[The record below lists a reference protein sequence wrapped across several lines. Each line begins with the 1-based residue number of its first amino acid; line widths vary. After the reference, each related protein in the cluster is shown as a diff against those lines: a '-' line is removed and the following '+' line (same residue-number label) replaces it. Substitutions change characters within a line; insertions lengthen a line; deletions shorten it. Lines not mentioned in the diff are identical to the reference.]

1 MDKELEKKIKQ
12 AIRLIQSTC
21 ANKDDVEVAYSG
33 GKDSD
38 VILQLAKEAGI
49 KFTARY
55 KNTTID
61 PPGTIQHCREMGVE
75 ILNPKESF
83 FSLIKKKGYPNRFR
97 RFCCAALKEYPTD
110 SNTVIVG
117 VRREESKARANRY
130 KEPTICR
137 IYSKQKRVQQI
148 LPILYWTKDDVQNF
162 LQDRNIKVHPLYYT
176 NGVLDVTKRLGCVG
190 CPLTTPKKRIKEFCD
205 NPKMLRAWV
214 NAGEQFYKDKI
225 INQYEAMVQQLFY
238 KTMREFME
246 IQNGLFGKMDC
257 KEVLERLFNIKL

>member
-1 MDKELEKKIKQ
+1 MDKDLEKKINQ

-49 KFTARY
+49 KFTPRY
-55 KNTTID
+55 KNTTIY

-83 FSLIKKKGYPNRFR
+83 FALIKKKGYPSRFR
-97 RFCCAALKEYPTD
+97 RFCCQVLKEYPTD

-117 VRREESKARANRY
+117 VRREESKKREERY
-130 KEPTICR
+130 KEPTNCR
-137 IYSKQKRVQQI
+137 IYSKQKRVQHI
-148 LPILYWTKDDVQNF
+148 LPILYWTKEDVQNF
-162 LQDRNIKVHPLYYT
+162 LIDRNIKVHPLYYA

-190 CPLTTPKKRIKEFCD
+190 CPLTTQKKRIKEFEE
-205 NPKMLRAWV
+205 NPKMLKAWLK
-214 NAGEQFYKDKI
+214 AGEPFYKDKYI
-225 INQYEAMVQQLFY
+225 TQYEAMVQQLFY
-238 KTMREFME
+238 KSMREFLE

-257 KEVLERLFNIKL
+257 KEVLERRFNIKL